1 MEPILENIELPP
13 QPSPTTVPRWNP
25 ANVPV
30 PVEFYDNSPSTDSGL
45 NSSFA
50 DYNIDSSFDLD
61 FSDPEFV
68 SFEDDSTSVTDTSS
82 VISIPSSPVGD
93 NGITPIDKNMAKVK
107 KNNHKKKK
115 KLDVQIK
122 LPKIKPGK
130 RTETYQYHLI
140 TPIFK
145 DRHYF
150 VSKDNPKFKEMQGK
164 SEEFDSC
171 RYKYYC
177 VCVGRHVWKR
187 IRNQAVR
194 TARSGARRQN
204 EVKVHDRHLSVKTFY
219 YSLTFHLE
227 TMPPLKLRG
236 FSDIIKALKIPVPSS
251 PTLFTVT
258 YSAMQPNEP
267 VSFTVT
273 SQSLSEPN
281 TQTDLPPITY
291 GKEYTSSGNMQP
303 FVIDGQF
310 MDNLQELSQLDGAP
324 FKRGPVLVSKIP
336 STQSTSLGN
345 ISPIDYSESS
355 IILTDFDPKFN
366 RGQVMGLK
374 QDQAFQVIPALTQG
388 DTHMVEFSTSI
399 GGSTDNVVPPP
410 PPKRSSASMGK
421 SVTGYGS
428 PPPPPPPKRG
438 ASSLGKMSEN
448 YTPPFPLN
456 LDEIMKENPA
466 LSTPDP
472 ALPQQWS
479 HTTDPDIMEEFK
491 VLTEATII
499 ENPYVNIEESRRHA
513 CVFTGPD
520 GLCRCCHF
528 TGEHV
533 HEGCHHRPLTGHH
546 DIKSALTDL
555 DPTSDLDLLGSDSLD
570 SLITELLQLSEPK
583 AWQSHDSECKSHDQS
598 EQHEN
603 KSCGAES
610 RSEDKHD
617 IDVTKDTS
625 LATKDTSI
633 ATKDTSIATKD
644 TSLAT
649 VNKDTSL
656 ATVTKDTS
664 LATVT
669 KDGKSF
675 DAESAFADLSP
686 ELRRAERRRQN
697 STSPAR

>member
-25 ANVPV
+25 ANAPV

-50 DYNIDSSFDLD
+50 EYAIDSSFDLD

-82 VISIPSSPVGD
+82 VISVPSSPVGRD
-93 NGITPIDKNMAKVK
+93 NGITPTDGITPIDRSITPIDKIMAKSK

-130 RTETYQYHLI
+130 RTETYQYHLV

-164 SEEFDSC
+164 SEEFASC

-236 FSDIIKALKIPVPSS
+236 FSDMIKALKIPVPSS

-267 VSFTVT
+267 VAFTVI

-281 TQTDLPPITY
+281 TQSDLPSLPY
-291 GKEYTSSGNMQP
+291 GKDYVKDFNTSDNMES
-303 FVIDGQF
+303 FVLDGQF

-336 STQSTSLGN
+336 STQASSLLGN
-345 ISPIDYSESS
+345 ISPIDYNESS
-355 IILTDFDPKFN
+355 IILTDLDSTFSH
-366 RGQVMGLK
+366 GQVMGFK
-374 QDQAFQVIPALTQG
+374 QEQAFQVTPALTQG
-388 DTHMVEFSTSI
+388 DTHMAEFSTSI
-399 GGSTDNVVPPP
+399 GGSSDVVVPPP

-421 SVTGYGS
+421 TMLKYGS

-438 ASSLGKMSEN
+438 VSSLGKMSEN

-456 LDEIMKENPA
+456 LDEIIKESPA
-466 LSTPDP
+466 LSTHDPSLPQEWTSTTDP
-472 ALPQQWS
+472 ALVA
-479 HTTDPDIMEEFK
+479 EFK
-491 VLTEATII
+491 YLTEATII
-499 ENPYVNIEESRRHA
+499 ENPYVNIEQPQHNAS
-513 CVFTGPD
+513 
-520 GLCRCCHF
+520 
-528 TGEHV
+528 
-533 HEGCHHRPLTGHH
+533 GHT
-546 DIKSALTDL
+546 DIKSA
-555 DPTSDLDLLGSDSLD
+555 PNHHEPGSDLDLLGTDTLD

-583 AWQSHDSECKSHDQS
+583 PAWQSCDSESKSHDQS
-598 EQHEN
+598 NQHEN
-603 KSCGAES
+603 KSHDRSHDAES
-610 RSEDKHD
+610 RSEDTNDK
-617 IDVTKDTS
+617 DVTKNTS
-625 LATKDTSI
+625 KTTDE
-633 ATKDTSIATKD
+633 
-644 TSLAT
+644 
-649 VNKDTSL
+649 
-656 ATVTKDTS
+656 
-664 LATVT
+664 
-669 KDGKSF
+669 KSF